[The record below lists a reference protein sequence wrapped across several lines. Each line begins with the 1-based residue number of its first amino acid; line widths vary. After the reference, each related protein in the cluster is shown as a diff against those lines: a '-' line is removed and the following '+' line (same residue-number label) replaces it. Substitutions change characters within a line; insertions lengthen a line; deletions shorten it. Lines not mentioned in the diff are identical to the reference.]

1 MIAPLR
7 SEIRLGDIIRSL
19 FRYKGYGARLESDL
33 IEYFG
38 VRNVLLTHSGRTGLY
53 FLLKA
58 LPHKKVYLP
67 AYNCW
72 AVTEAALYAK
82 KEIEYADIS
91 LDDYNMDV
99 AKLRDTVV
107 ADSIIL
113 ATHQFGIPCNIEAIM
128 ELARE
133 RNCLV
138 IEDNA
143 PALGSEI
150 GGKRTGSFGAA
161 SIISFDYSK
170 AVVSGKG
177 GAILFNDEELYR
189 TVKVMHDQATVPT
202 GAIKSLRYML
212 VALAYSYATCK
223 WLYPLTY
230 ALFRRTRGC
239 SLSSPA
245 YDLTKQNE
253 SYRLACDERRAKLAC
268 LGMKR
273 LESVVG
279 KRKKIT
285 DFYLREC
292 DGNRNIVPPEIPD
305 GAEAALL
312 KFPIRL
318 QGFDREYFYTGCIE
332 KGIDLAFL
340 FPFHY
345 SSDHDGCPN
354 ARIAAQQ
361 AMSLP
366 VYEAL
371 SAMDL
376 KKIMN
381 VLNDKSHFVFGP
393 DTQSCSELVEKRKL
407 LCFTLHY
414 YWMDTAAFLKSTN
427 FISLLR
433 THEELPENEYNLK
446 IAYKT
451 VLIDLS
457 RTKKELYSAFDSKGA
472 SYPIRKAVK
481 CGVSVKRAETAA
493 EKEAFY
499 SFYQAF
505 VAEPKRKDKILALQD
520 DELGRLLIFNAVSGV
535 GEYLGGI
542 GLLPSPD
549 GRYLLYKYS
558 ATRHRFCE
566 NDLMIWHA
574 LQYAKDAG
582 FKWFDMSWFLP
593 TEHKDSDQY
602 RLYQFKKKF
611 GGEQVDFYSYVK
623 FRGPFLIPVILF
635 KLILRF
641 LFRGDIDRFALCLK
655 ALKIFK

>member
-7 SEIRLGDIIRSL
+7 SEIRLGDIVRSL
-19 FRYKGYGARLESDL
+19 LLYKGYGARLENSL

-38 VRNVLLTHSGRTGLY
+38 IRKALLTHSGRTGLY
-53 FLLKA
+53 LLFKA

-72 AVTEAALYAK
+72 AVTEAALYAN
-82 KEIEYADIS
+82 KEIEYVDIDLNS
-91 LDDYNMDV
+91 YNMDV

-113 ATHQFGIPCNIEAIM
+113 ATHQFGIPCDIEAIM
-128 ELARE
+128 GLARE

-150 GGKRTGSFGAA
+150 RGKRTGSFGAA

-177 GAILFNDEELYR
+177 GAILFNDEELYH
-189 TVKVMHDQATVPT
+189 TVKVVHDQTTVPT
-202 GAIKSLRYML
+202 GALKSLRYMF
-212 VALAYSYATCK
+212 VALGYSYATCK

-239 SLSSPA
+239 SISAPV

-253 SYRLACDERRAKLAC
+253 SYRLACDERRAKLAY

-273 LESVVG
+273 LESVVR
-279 KRKKIT
+279 KREKIT
-285 DFYLREC
+285 DYYLQACR
-292 DGNRNIVPPEIPD
+292 GNRNIVPPDIPE

-318 QGFDREYFYTGCIE
+318 KGFDREYFYARCLE

-345 SSDHDGCPN
+345 NSDHDCCPN

-366 VYEAL
+366 VYAAL
-371 SAMDL
+371 STVDL
-376 KKIMN
+376 HKIKDMLDDESN
-381 VLNDKSHFVFGP
+381 FVVGP
-393 DTQSCSELVEKRKL
+393 DRQSSAGQVEKRKL

-414 YWMDTAAFLKSTN
+414 YWMDTAAFLKSAN
-427 FISLLR
+427 YISLLR
-433 THEELPENEYNLK
+433 THDELPEKDYFLK
-446 IAYKT
+446 IDYKT
-451 VLIDLS
+451 FLVDLN
-457 RTKKELYSAFDSKGA
+457 RAKEEIYSTFDATGA
-472 SYPIRKAVK
+472 RYKINKALKAGVTVK
-481 CGVSVKRAETAA
+481 LADTEN
-493 EKEAFY
+493 EKQKFY
-499 SFYQAF
+499 DFYQTF
-505 VAEPKRKDKILALQD
+505 IEDPKRKDKILTLQQK
-520 DELGRLLIFNAVSGV
+520 ELDRLELFYAVSAG

-549 GRYLLYKYS
+549 GRYLLYKYA
-558 ATRHRFCE
+558 ATLHKYCE
-566 NDLMIWHA
+566 NELLIWHA
-574 LQYAKDAG
+574 IQFAKDDG
-582 FKWFDMSWFLP
+582 YTWFDMSWFLP
-593 TEHKDSDQY
+593 TEDKNSDQY
-602 RLYQFKKKF
+602 RLFQFKKKF
-611 GGEQVDFYSYVK
+611 GGNMVDFYSYVK
-623 FRGPFLIPVILF
+623 FRGPFMIPGFLFKVILR
-635 KLILRF
+635 L
-641 LFRGDIDRFALCLK
+641 LFRGDINRFALCLK
-655 ALKIFK
+655 RMNVFK